1 MIRRIAHFLLPA
13 ALVLGSPN
21 MGQAALSETDQAFL
35 DDVQARTFA
44 WFWEWTNPENGLV
57 PDRAPTPSFASIAA
71 VGFGLTAWPIGIERG
86 YITRQQGIERALTT
100 LRFFMNAPQ
109 GPQPEGQSGY
119 RGFFY
124 HFLDMRTGTRYGRVE
139 LSTIDTA
146 LFLMGALFCQSYF
159 DRDDAGEAEIR
170 DLAERLYHRV
180 EWDWARVRPSLLCM
194 GWLPETGFLPSDYE
208 GLNESMFLYILA
220 LGSPSHPIPPSTW
233 QQFVWS
239 YHWETFQG
247 QEHVNF
253 APLFGHQY
261 SQSWIDFRGIQ
272 DGYMRS
278 RGIDYFENSRRAVY
292 AQRAYA
298 IANPLGW
305 KDYGENIWGLTA
317 SDGPRDERREYRGR
331 VRDFFSYRA
340 RGAGADHV
348 IDDGTIAPTAAGASI
363 PFAPEIAIPALV
375 AMRQRYG
382 DNVYN
387 RHGFVDAFNPS
398 YDFGDASGVHG
409 SIVPGMGWFAQDQL
423 GIDQGPI
430 LVMIENH
437 RTGLVW
443 DTMKRNPHIIRG
455 LRRAGFQ
462 GGWLEGAP

>member
-1 MIRRIAHFLLPA
+1 VVLP
-13 ALVLGSPN
+13 LG
-21 MGQAALSETDQAFL
+21 D
-35 DDVQARTFA
+35 
-44 WFWEWTNPENGLV
+44 
-57 PDRAPTPSFASIAA
+57 
-71 VGFGLTAWPIGIERG
+71 
-86 YITRQQGIERALTT
+86 
-100 LRFFMNAPQ
+100 
-109 GPQPEGQSGY
+109 
-119 RGFFY
+119 
-124 HFLDMRTGTRYGRVE
+124 
-139 LSTIDTA
+139 
-146 LFLMGALFCQSYF
+146 
-159 DRDDAGEAEIR
+159 
-170 DLAERLYHRV
+170 
-180 EWDWARVRPSLLCM
+180 
-194 GWLPETGFLPSDYE
+194 
-208 GLNESMFLYILA
+208 
-220 LGSPSHPIPPSTW
+220 IP
-233 QQFVWS
+233 
-239 YHWETFQG
+239 G

-409 SIVPGMGWFAQDQL
+409 SIVPGMAGSR
-423 GIDQGPI
+423 
-430 LVMIENH
+430 
-437 RTGLVW
+437 RTSSVSTR
-443 DTMKRNPHIIRG
+443 DPSS
-455 LRRAGFQ
+455 
-462 GGWLEGAP
+462 